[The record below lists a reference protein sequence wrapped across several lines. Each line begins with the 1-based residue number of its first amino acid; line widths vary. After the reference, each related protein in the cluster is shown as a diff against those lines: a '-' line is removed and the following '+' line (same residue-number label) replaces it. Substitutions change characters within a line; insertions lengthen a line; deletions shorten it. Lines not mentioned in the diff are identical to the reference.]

1 MISMAN
7 TLRSSRLRPSSNRFW
22 TVSGPCRAWPKKA
35 RVSREESDK
44 QARAVSAIADGWVF
58 QHSILYVRSM
68 NIGAEGRSMS
78 VVRKTIT
85 LTEQQNDWV
94 KMRIGSGD
102 YTNDSEY
109 IRDLIRRDQEHSA
122 GLEQLR
128 MLLDEGEHSGVSQ
141 RSPRDILSA
150 ARERLKADGEL

>member
-1 MISMAN
+1 MTSTAN
-7 TLRSSRLRPSSNRFW
+7 TLPSSRFRPSSSRFW
-22 TVSGPCRAWPKKA
+22 TLFGPCRAWSNRA
-35 RVSREESDK
+35 QVNREKSDK
-44 QARAVSAIADGWVF
+44 QARAVSVIADGWVF
-58 QHSILYVRSM
+58 QHSMLYVRSM

-109 IRDLIRRDQEHSA
+109 IRDLIRRDQEQDRKST
-122 GLEQLR
+122 
-128 MLLDEGEHSGVSQ
+128 
-141 RSPRDILSA
+141 
-150 ARERLKADGEL
+150 RLNSSHVKISYAVFCSKI